1 MELKLPEYILFIC
14 HELEYTGHLKMS
26 QILFGTFPEIYLT
39 KMCFLSHVSICIF
52 FYYRI

>member
-1 MELKLPEYILFIC
+1 MELKLPGYILFIC
-14 HELEYTGHLKMS
+14 RELEYTGHLNMS
-26 QILFGTFPEIYLT
+26 QLLFGIFLKMYRT